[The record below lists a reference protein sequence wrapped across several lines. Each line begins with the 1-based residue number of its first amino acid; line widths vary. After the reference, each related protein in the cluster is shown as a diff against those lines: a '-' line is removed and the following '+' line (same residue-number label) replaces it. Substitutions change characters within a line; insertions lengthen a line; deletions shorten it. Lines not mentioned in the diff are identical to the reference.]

1 MRLASVLRSGILTG
15 VFISLLLIAAGIA
28 ALAQQM
34 GLPGREPQ
42 PATFQLDPPS
52 VVRARGLPNP
62 PRTPC
67 ERALQSE
74 PFTSFRAREDIFDKR
89 ASESDVLNRAIKDKS
104 CLPSEVDAY
113 LINIG
118 ARRKGISSR
127 GVVYTLRTG
136 RGSFLEVAFG
146 LWIQLVVKDGFVEGV
161 AIAVNK

>member
-1 MRLASVLRSGILTG
+1 MRPASVLRSGILTG
-15 VFISLLLIAAGIA
+15 AFISLLLIVAGIA

-34 GLPGREPQ
+34 GLPRREPE

-74 PFTSFRAREDIFDKR
+74 PFTSFRAGEDISEER
-89 ASESDVLNRAIKDKS
+89 ASASNVLNRAIQDKS
-104 CLPSEVDAY
+104 CIPSEVDAY
-113 LINIG
+113 LLSIG
-118 ARRKGISSR
+118 ARRQGVSSR
-127 GVVYTLRTG
+127 GASYTLRTG
-136 RGSFLEVAFG
+136 RGGLWEAVFG
-146 LWIQLVVKDGFVEGV
+146 LWIQLVVRNGYVEGM